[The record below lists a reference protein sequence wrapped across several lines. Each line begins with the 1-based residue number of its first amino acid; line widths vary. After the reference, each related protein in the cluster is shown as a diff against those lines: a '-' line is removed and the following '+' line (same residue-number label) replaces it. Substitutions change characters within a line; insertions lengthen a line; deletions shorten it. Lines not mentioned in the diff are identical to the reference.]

1 MFSKILL
8 LNFYLGILKNHFW
21 CEIGKITLYSL
32 WEFWVQERHMSLIQ
46 KSEFVVT
53 TECALLLHN
62 QLLWRSWQRVG
73 LIIPRSPVRSWSG
86 AYKCLYSS
94 VWQSMRL
101 VSARSRV
108 RSSLEAFRVGVVGNI
123 SACHVD
129 APGSILGHGV
139 PFLFLSPSR
148 LYFW

>member
-73 LIIPRSPVRSWSG
+73 LIIPRSPVRSRSKAYVLPDSLGGQDTRLSPERPGLNSQSGNFFPPLNSTHSLNAVTSILKNWS
-86 AYKCLYSS
+86 
-94 VWQSMRL
+94 
-101 VSARSRV
+101 
-108 RSSLEAFRVGVVGNI
+108 SSLKTIPYTNN
-123 SACHVD
+123 SN
-129 APGSILGHGV
+129 HG
-139 PFLFLSPSR
+139 
-148 LYFW
+148 